1 VIWWAEAAVM
11 LSDTIKVGS
20 QSMTVADLLQLLLE
34 GLGELKQNQESLQ
47 RSVERLTSVGELL
60 HQRVNVLEQRGVGV
74 MTVTEVEAT
83 VE

>member
-1 VIWWAEAAVM
+1 M